1 MIGLGVDVVAVPRF
15 REALARTPAL
25 RERVF
30 TDDERALAAGRADEA
45 ETLAVRFA
53 AREAAMK
60 ALGVGLGAV
69 DHRDVS
75 VRRRADGA
83 PELVVAGRAAALAAA
98 RGVRGWHVSLAHD
111 GGVAMAVVAAH

>member
-1 MIGLGVDVVAVPRF
+1 MIGLGLDVVAVARF

-30 TDDERALAAGRADEA
+30 TPQELALAAGRTDEA

-75 VRRRADGA
+75 VLRREDGA
-83 PELVVAGRAAALAAA
+83 PELVVSGRAARLAAV

-111 GGVAMAVVAAH
+111 GGVAMAVVAAL